1 MTNEFE
7 KSGQPVKSSGDRQC
21 NYRIKEIVANS

>member
-21 NYRIKEIVANS
+21 NYRIKESMASN